1 MLQDFWDR
9 YHCVQ
14 NVFFQVECTK
24 VCWMGE
30 QGGWRCVGG
39 VLWYHNSLQLLAGQV
54 SLLNATS
61 YSNTHIWQS
70 SLCCSCCAY
79 VRIQL
84 ICIYSHIYTYLRKQL
99 TPFFIILYL
108 WVVVSVLIY
117 TPPSS
122 PTQGVLFCCKFF
134 CFNICLKLESV
145 TECTLHRGTLL
156 VHLSLAE
163 KFITKCP
170 LLQIMRLVRWM
181 LLYCVGAFQSDQS
194 SVNLCHW
201 TGWVIDG

>member
-1 MLQDFWDR
+1 
-9 YHCVQ
+9 
-14 NVFFQVECTK
+14 
-24 VCWMGE
+24 MG
-30 QGGWRCVGG
+30 CVGG
-39 VLWYHNSLQLLAGQV
+39 VLWYHDSLQLQAGQV

-61 YSNTHIWQS
+61 YSNTHIWES
-70 SLCCSCCAY
+70 SLCLCSCCAY

-99 TPFFIILYL
+99 IPFFILLYL
-108 WVVVSVLIY
+108 RVVVSVLIY

-122 PTQGVLFCCKFF
+122 TAQGVLFCCKFF
-134 CFNICLKLESV
+134 YFNICLKLESV
-145 TECTLHRGTLL
+145 SECTLHCGTLL

-170 LLQIMRLVRWM
+170 LLVLQIMCLMRWV
-181 LLYCVGAFQSDQS
+181 LPYCMGAFQRDQS

-201 TGWVIDG
+201 RCWVIDG